1 MKWLLDTCVI
11 SELVSKHPNRA
22 VIDWIDSVEPESL
35 YLSVITIGEI
45 AKGIQKLP
53 PSKRKRELHRWLTE
67 DLLLR
72 FDGRI
77 LVLDVD
83 VLLAWGQLTGKL
95 ESKGRRMSA
104 IDSLVAAIALHGD
117 LTVVT
122 RSVSDYRHSGVL
134 IFNPWGTEAQ
144 PRLVK

>member
-11 SELVSKHPNRA
+11 SELVSKRPYNT
-22 VIDWIDSVEPESL
+22 VIDWIDSIEAENL

-45 AKGIQKLP
+45 AKGIEKLSH
-53 PSKRKRELHRWLTE
+53 SKRKRELHQWLTE

-83 VLLAWGQLTGKL
+83 VLLAWGQLTGRL
-95 ESKGRRMSA
+95 ESKGKKMSA
-104 IDSLVAAIALHGD
+104 IDSLMAGTALHWN

-122 RSVSDYRHSGVL
+122 RNVADYSQSGIP
-134 IFNPWGTEAQ
+134 IFNPWD
-144 PRLVK
+144 VKS